1 MGARMKMLSA
11 AVTAAL
17 AGALLSATA
26 PAATAA
32 TSQKHCVVAKDTKRL
47 PTAKPSQEAMDQSAV
62 NAAILYAQTHLRAS
76 VQIFRND
83 CKIGQGLL
91 DPVTDQVPME
101 LFSSTKSVI
110 SILTGIAYDQHKL
123 KLDDPIGAYL
133 PKNWGDAAHRAITIR
148 NLLTETSGLDE
159 SILSEFVTVGL
170 DPNVAQEA
178 LAQPLTHRP
187 GTHFE
192 YSQRTPDLLAYV
204 VQRAVG
210 KDLQAYAQ
218 KYLFGPVG
226 IPKSSYVWLRDRAR
240 NTYGYANLFMPPVNF
255 AKLGLLMQ
263 HGGVWGGKRLLST
276 AYISKLRTPT
286 KTNGCYGYLFW
297 VNGGKTCTSAN
308 IPAAQTVNGQLIGSA
323 PKDLF
328 AMVGALQQNN
338 FIIPSL
344 HMTVTWTGVLGD
356 TSVNLAGLLSASGTG
371 SDLYYNFFRLL
382 MRGVQDQHI
391 ADPGPFTTPPLDL
404 DVNPLNYLS
413 PAVLLRDLAPNAHCN
428 VLICRSN
435 PSD

>member
-1 MGARMKMLSA
+1 MRSSSLRIKVLTGG
-11 AVTAAL
+11 VTAAL
-17 AGALLSATA
+17 AVALLSATA
-26 PAATAA
+26 PAANA
-32 TSQKHCVVAKDTKRL
+32 TSQKHCVVDQNTRKL
-47 PTAKPSQEAMDQSAV
+47 PTAKPSEEAMDQSAV

-91 DPVTDQVPME
+91 DPITDQVPME

-123 KLDDPIGAYL
+123 KLDDPIGKYL
-133 PKNWGDAAHRAITIR
+133 PKGWSDAGHRAITIR
-148 NLLTETSGLDE
+148 DLLTETSGLDE
-159 SILSEFVTVGL
+159 AILSEFATIGL
-170 DPNVAQEA
+170 DPNIAEEA

-210 KDLQAYAQ
+210 QDLQAYAQ

-226 IPKSSYVWLRDRAR
+226 IPKSSYIWLRDRAH
-240 NTYGYANLFMPPVNF
+240 NTYGYANLFMPPVHF
-255 AKLGLLMQ
+255 AKLGLMMQ
-263 HGGVWGGKRLLST
+263 HGGTWHGKRLLSN

-308 IPAAQTVNGQLIGSA
+308 IPAAQTVDGQLIGSA
-323 PKDLF
+323 PKDLY

-356 TSVNLAGLLSASGTG
+356 TSLNLAGILSASGAG

-391 ADPGPFTTPPLDL
+391 ADPGPFKTPPLDL
-404 DVNPLNYLS
+404 DVNPINFLS
-413 PAVLLRDLAPNAHCN
+413 PAVLLRDLAPNASCN
-428 VLICRSN
+428 VLRCPSN
-435 PSD
+435 